1 MVDNLCLLYV
11 AMTRAKHRM
20 DVVLTF
26 RKKGAPFV
34 KTLGAILRHALLTE
48 DSEPDESGVLW
59 AHEDNSK
66 SWLEESPEET
76 EGAAEPRPDFALAAT
91 TKLRRMPRRAP
102 SALESGDPVD
112 AGKLFGRASGAA
124 HHGVLVHRLFEEVH
138 WLEDFERSEEELS
151 ALFEGGDEDAAAQ
164 ARALETF
171 RSALERPAIKEL
183 LAKESQDLA
192 QDQELEVSC
201 EREFRLILD
210 DDDGVEFLANGIIDR
225 LVVRS
230 RDGQPISAAV
240 IDYKSDAVDEAGVS
254 DHAQGYEGQMGVY
267 RKAVSKMYGL
277 DPSDVT
283 LQLAFTSPGV
293 VHDLP

>member
-1 MVDNLCLLYV
+1 
-11 AMTRAKHRM
+11 
-20 DVVLTF
+20 
-26 RKKGAPFV
+26 
-34 KTLGAILRHALLTE
+34 
-48 DSEPDESGVLW
+48 
-59 AHEDNSK
+59 
-66 SWLEESPEET
+66 
-76 EGAAEPRPDFALAAT
+76 
-91 TKLRRMPRRAP
+91 
-102 SALESGDPVD
+102 
-112 AGKLFGRASGAA
+112 
-124 HHGVLVHRLFEEVH
+124 
-138 WLEDFERSEEELS
+138 LEDFERSEEELS
-151 ALFEGGDEDAAAQ
+151 ALFEGGDEDAVAQ

-192 QDQELEVSC
+192 EDQELEVSC
-201 EREFRLILD
+201 EREFRLILND
-210 DDDGVEFLANGIIDR
+210 EEGVEFLANGIIDR

-267 RKAVSKMYGL
+267 RKAVSKMYEL